1 MVFKI
6 LIAIVFIA
14 ELIIT
19 ATIIILL
26 VKANK
31 RINQTN
37 IFINRAKPEIKSI
50 CELIRGLSEQIY
62 ELIPDWIEELQNHGK
77 KILLEQAKSIMAGIL
92 FWSINI
98 KVLKKIKQTKMYK
111 LASKG
116 LSLLQNV
123 V

>member
-37 IFINRAKPEIKSI
+37 IFINSAKPEIKSI

-98 KVLKKIKQTKMYK
+98 KVMKKIKQSKMYK